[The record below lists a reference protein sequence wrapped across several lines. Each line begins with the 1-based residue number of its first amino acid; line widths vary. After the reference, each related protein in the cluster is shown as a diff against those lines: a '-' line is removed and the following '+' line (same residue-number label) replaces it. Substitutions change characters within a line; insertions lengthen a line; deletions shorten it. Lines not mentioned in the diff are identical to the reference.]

1 MLSQRNSE
9 SLKFQED
16 RKHNFN
22 TIMISEERNKIIN
35 DAAEAALKLKTAFM
49 ILCGSG
55 KRDNPNILTHFQKH
69 RKLLLQEY

>member
-1 MLSQRNSE
+1 
-9 SLKFQED
+9 
-16 RKHNFN
+16 
-22 TIMISEERNKIIN
+22 MISEERNKIIN